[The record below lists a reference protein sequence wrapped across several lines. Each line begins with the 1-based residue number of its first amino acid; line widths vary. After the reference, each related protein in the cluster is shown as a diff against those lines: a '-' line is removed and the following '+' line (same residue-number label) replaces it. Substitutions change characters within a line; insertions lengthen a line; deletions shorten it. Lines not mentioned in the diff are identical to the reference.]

1 MEENTCSS
9 FDDLSHAY
17 VDFIFEM
24 VKIENEMVKK
34 SMDSILYGL
43 LWK

>member
-9 FDDLSHAY
+9 FDDLSHTS